1 MYLTIYDNIGNGFV
15 LCQHWDINTFYMF
28 NPYVKRKIYDRLI
41 IYSIKDTQ
49 AFDSPNTTN
58 GNKFCFD

>member
-1 MYLTIYDNIGNGFV
+1 MYLTIYHNIGNGFV
-15 LCQHWDINTFYMF
+15 LCQHWDINKFYMF
-28 NPYVKRKIYDRLI
+28 NPHVKRKIYDRLI

-58 GNKFCFD
+58 MR